1 MWPLRWGGS
10 CNKELRGPPPPP
22 MTNRIA
28 LALVAL
34 IAVFL
39 VADAVW
45 LHLGAPIFL
54 ARKFADFVEW
64 LAFWR

>member
-1 MWPLRWGGS
+1 
-10 CNKELRGPPPPP
+10 

-28 LALVAL
+28 LALLAL
-34 IAVFL
+34 IALFFIV
-39 VADAVW
+39 DAAW
-45 LHLGAPIFL
+45 FHLGASLFL

>member
-1 MWPLRWGGS
+1 
-10 CNKELRGPPPPP
+10 

-28 LALVAL
+28 LALAAL
-34 IAVFL
+34 IAAL
-39 VADAVW
+39 LLADAAW
-45 LHLGAPIFL
+45 LHSGAPLFL

>member
-10 CNKELRGPPPPP
+10 CNKELRGLAPPP

-34 IAVFL
+34 IAAFL

-45 LHLGAPIFL
+45 LHLGTPIFL

-64 LAFWR
+64 LAVWR

>member
-1 MWPLRWGGS
+1 
-10 CNKELRGPPPPP
+10 

-28 LALVAL
+28 LALAAL
-34 IAVFL
+34 IVLFL